1 MNKLTFCN
9 RNEAIAR
16 MNRLGKERTR
26 FFFLI
31 NFDETECLVSKLD
44 DISAGNWLLFFLR

>member
-26 FFFLI
+26 FFFLMKR
-31 NFDETECLVSKLD
+31 NVWSQNWM
-44 DISAGNWLLFFLR
+44 ISLPGNWLLFFLR